1 MLAGL
6 KQGQSRHMGGN
17 SDVMGFSQISSVY
30 YSRDI
35 GDIPCPGIVMST
47 VLEQDHFCSDFLVLH
62 VTVLTNSLNPD
73 DAIMPPVTL

>member
-1 MLAGL
+1 MHSSHL
-6 KQGQSRHMGGN
+6 GGDN
-17 SDVMGFSQISSVY
+17 DLLGMSQISSVY
-30 YSRDI
+30 YSRDV
-35 GDIPCPGIVMST
+35 GDIPFPRVVLST